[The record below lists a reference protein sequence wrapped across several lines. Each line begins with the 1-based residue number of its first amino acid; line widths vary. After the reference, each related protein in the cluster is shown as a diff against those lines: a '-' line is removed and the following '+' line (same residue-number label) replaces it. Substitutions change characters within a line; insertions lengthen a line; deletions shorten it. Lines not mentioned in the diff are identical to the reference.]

1 MKKKILILSV
11 ISCIFIFIIISVK
24 IVSGRKENKIK
35 FEYSA
40 NELENTY
47 SRFGIDLKQELKNG
61 NLKFKNGTYFIKLD
75 KNINFREKGDFKD
88 FVLLEKVMNEKIVS
102 SKDFNKSIGKQIKFF
117 IGAKSFYNAN
127 FEDFKNLSSKSQEKV
142 CYISVDGKNKEEA
155 DISKISNL
163 KNIIKLTLNNVNI
176 KNFHKVNEI
185 ENLLELNLNGSTIL
199 EKENNNKIVLKHLIT
214 SENDLGVQGVNVIKR
229 SIFSE
234 KSEILKKDETN
245 KNVKDI
251 LVNRKD
257 FTMKSLEERYR
268 MYGIN
273 LEEEIKKDSNIVKV
287 NNEYYLNMKS
297 EIFSNC
303 SGEYDEEKDIVKNF
317 KKFNKSMGNQNS
329 DFESYDLEA
338 KQSEIFEN
346 VNRIMGLVKLDEI
359 SKRTCIRRQGNSNSF
374 MYGYLKWFI
383 SLNKIEN
390 IHTDYI
396 EEINPITRNQ
406 IKDFSYDDEN
416 YDIIDIK
423 ELNKLKNL
431 EGIYIYRKNRIKNI
445 EYVQYLKNLKMLY
458 IPKNIV
464 IESKI
469 SEMDLKKILDKIKY
483 IVIYEAFDKE
493 KI

>member
-1 MKKKILILSV
+1 MKKKILILFV

-117 IGAKSFYNAN
+117 IGAKSFYNVN
-127 FEDFKNLSSKSQEKV
+127 FEDFKNLSSKLQEKV

-214 SENDLGVQGVNVIKR
+214 SENDLGVQGVNVIKG
-229 SIFSE
+229 SIFPE
-234 KSEILKKDETN
+234 KSEIL
-245 KNVKDI
+245 
-251 LVNRKD
+251 
-257 FTMKSLEERYR
+257 
-268 MYGIN
+268 
-273 LEEEIKKDSNIVKV
+273 KKDSNIVKV

-303 SGEYDEEKDIVKNF
+303 SGEYDEGKDIVKNF
-317 KKFNKSMGNQNS
+317 KKFNKSMGNQNL
-329 DFESYDLEA
+329 DFESYDLET

-431 EGIYIYRKNRIKNI
+431 EDIYIYRKNRIKNI

-458 IPKNIV
+458 IPKNVV
-464 IESKI
+464 IENKI

>member
-1 MKKKILILSV
+1 M
-11 ISCIFIFIIISVK
+11 FIFIIISVK
-24 IVSGRKENKIK
+24 IVSDKKASKIK

-47 SRFGIDLKQELKNG
+47 LRFGIDLKQELKKNG
-61 NLKFKNGTYFIKLD
+61 NLKLKNGTYFIKLD
-75 KNINFREKGDFKD
+75 KNISFKAKSDFKD

-117 IGAKSFYNAN
+117 IGAKSFYNIN
-127 FEDFKNLSSKSQEKV
+127 FEDFKNLSSKSQDRV
-142 CYISVDGKNKEEA
+142 CCISIDGKKKEEA

-176 KNFHKVNEI
+176 KNFHKINEI

-214 SENDLGVQGVNVIKR
+214 S
-229 SIFSE
+229 
-234 KSEILKKDETN
+234 

-257 FTMKSLEERYR
+257 FTMKSLEERYK

-303 SGEYDEEKDIVKNF
+303 SGEYDEGKDIVKNF

-431 EGIYIYRKNRIKNI
+431 EDIYIYRKNRIKNI

-458 IPKNIV
+458 IPQDLI

-469 SEMDLKKILDKIKY
+469 SKVDFKRILKQRQ
-483 IVIYEAFDKE
+483 EN
-493 KI
+493 

>member
-1 MKKKILILSV
+1 M
-11 ISCIFIFIIISVK
+11 
-24 IVSGRKENKIK
+24 IK
-35 FEYSA
+35 
-40 NELENTY
+40 
-47 SRFGIDLKQELKNG
+47 G
-61 NLKFKNGTYFIKLD
+61 
-75 KNINFREKGDFKD
+75 
-88 FVLLEKVMNEKIVS
+88 
-102 SKDFNKSIGKQIKFF
+102 
-117 IGAKSFYNAN
+117 
-127 FEDFKNLSSKSQEKV
+127 
-142 CYISVDGKNKEEA
+142 
-155 DISKISNL
+155 
-163 KNIIKLTLNNVNI
+163 
-176 KNFHKVNEI
+176 
-185 ENLLELNLNGSTIL
+185 
-199 EKENNNKIVLKHLIT
+199 
-214 SENDLGVQGVNVIKR
+214 
-229 SIFSE
+229 SIFPE
-234 KSEILKKDETN
+234 KSEILKKDEID

-257 FTMKSLEERYR
+257 FTMKSLEERYK

-303 SGEYDEEKDIVKNF
+303 SGEYDEGKDIVKNL

-346 VNRIMGLVKLDEI
+346 VNRIMGLAKLDEI

-383 SLNKIEN
+383 SLNKTEN
-390 IHTDYI
+390 IYTDYI

-431 EGIYIYRKNRIKNI
+431 EDIYIYKKNRIKNI
-445 EYVQYLKNLKMLY
+445 EYVQYLKNLKMLF
-458 IPKNIV
+458 IPQDLI

-469 SEMDLKKILDKIKY
+469 SKVDFKRILKQRQ
-483 IVIYEAFDKE
+483 EN
-493 KI
+493 

>member
-1 MKKKILILSV
+1 MRKKILMLS
-11 ISCIFIFIIISVK
+11 ICYIFIFTIISVK
-24 IVSGRKENKIK
+24 IVSVRKENKIK

-75 KNINFREKGDFKD
+75 KNINFKAKSDFKD

-117 IGAKSFYNAN
+117 IGAKSFYNVN
-127 FEDFKNLSSKSQEKV
+127 FEDFKNLSLKSQEKV
-142 CYISVDGKNKEEA
+142 YYIYVDGKNDEEA

-214 SENDLGVQGVNVIKR
+214 SENDLGVQGVNVIKG
-229 SIFSE
+229 SIFPE
-234 KSEILKKDETN
+234 KSEILKKDEID

-303 SGEYDEEKDIVKNF
+303 SGEYDEGKDIVKNF

-338 KQSEIFEN
+338 KQNEIFEN
-346 VNRIMGLVKLDEI
+346 VNRIMGLTKLDDI

-406 IKDFSYDDEN
+406 IKDFSYDYEN

-431 EGIYIYRKNRIKNI
+431 EDIYIYRKNRIKNI
-445 EYVQYLKNLKMLY
+445 EYVQYLKNLKMLF
-458 IPKNIV
+458 IPQDLIIK
-464 IESKI
+464 SKI
-469 SEMDLKKILDKIKY
+469 SKVDFKRILKQRQ
-483 IVIYEAFDKE
+483 EN
-493 KI
+493 

>member
-1 MKKKILILSV
+1 MKKKILILFV

-117 IGAKSFYNAN
+117 IGAKSFYNIN

-142 CYISVDGKNKEEA
+142 CYISIDGKKKEEA

-176 KNFHKVNEI
+176 KNFHKINEI

-214 SENDLGVQGVNVIKR
+214 S
-229 SIFSE
+229 
-234 KSEILKKDETN
+234 

-257 FTMKSLEERYR
+257 FTMKSLEERYK

-303 SGEYDEEKDIVKNF
+303 SGEYDEGKDIVKNF

-359 SKRTCIRRQGNSNSF
+359 SKRTCIRRQCNSNSF

-383 SLNKIEN
+383 LLNKIEN

-423 ELNKLKNL
+423 ELDKLKNL
-431 EGIYIYRKNRIKNI
+431 EDIYIYRKNRIKNI

>member
-1 MKKKILILSV
+1 MKKKILILFV
-11 ISCIFIFIIISVK
+11 ICCMFIFIIISVK
-24 IVSGRKENKIK
+24 IVSDNRKENKIK

-47 SRFGIDLKQELKNG
+47 SRFGIDLKKELKNG
-61 NLKFKNGTYFIKLD
+61 NLKLKNGTYFIKLD
-75 KNINFREKGDFKD
+75 KNINFKAKSDFKD

-117 IGAKSFYNAN
+117 IGAKSFYNVN
-127 FEDFKNLSSKSQEKV
+127 FEDFKNLSLKSQEKV
-142 CYISVDGKNKEEA
+142 YYISVDGKNDEEA

-185 ENLLELNLNGSTIL
+185 ENLLELNLNESTIL
-199 EKENNNKIVLKHLIT
+199 EKENNDKIVLKHLIT
-214 SENDLGVQGVNVIKR
+214 SENDLGIQGVNVIKR
-229 SIFSE
+229 SIFPE
-234 KSEILKKDETN
+234 KSETQKKDEID

-251 LVNRKD
+251 LVDRKD
-257 FTMKSLEERYR
+257 FAIKSLEERYR

-303 SGEYDEEKDIVKNF
+303 SGEYDERKDIVKNF

-338 KQSEIFEN
+338 KQNEIFEN
-346 VNRIMGLVKLDEI
+346 ANRIMGLVKLDEI

-431 EGIYIYRKNRIKNI
+431 EDIYIYRKNRIKNI

-483 IVIYEAFDKE
+483 IVIYETFDK
-493 KI
+493 K

>member
-1 MKKKILILSV
+1 MRKKILMLS
-11 ISCIFIFIIISVK
+11 ICCIFIFIIISVK

-47 SRFGIDLKQELKNG
+47 SRFGIDLKKELKNG
-61 NLKFKNGTYFIKLD
+61 NLKLKNGTYFIKLH
-75 KNINFREKGDFKD
+75 KNINFKAKSDFKD

-117 IGAKSFYNAN
+117 IGAKSFYNVN
-127 FEDFKNLSSKSQEKV
+127 FEDFKNLSLKSQEKV
-142 CYISVDGKNKEEA
+142 YYISVDGKNDEEA

-214 SENDLGVQGVNVIKR
+214 SENDLGVQGVNVIKG
-229 SIFSE
+229 SIFPE
-234 KSEILKKDETN
+234 KGEILKKDEID

-257 FTMKSLEERYR
+257 FTMKSLEERYK

-273 LEEEIKKDSNIVKV
+273 LEEEIKKDSNIMKV

-303 SGEYDEEKDIVKNF
+303 SGEYDEGKDIVKNF

-346 VNRIMGLVKLDEI
+346 VNRIMGLVKMDEI

-431 EGIYIYRKNRIKNI
+431 EDIYIYKKNRIKNI
-445 EYVQYLKNLKMLY
+445 EYVQYLKNLKILY
-458 IPKNIV
+458 IPQDLI

-469 SEMDLKKILDKIKY
+469 SKVNFKRILKQRQ
-483 IVIYEAFDKE
+483 EN
-493 KI
+493 

>member
-1 MKKKILILSV
+1 MRKKILMLS
-11 ISCIFIFIIISVK
+11 ICYIFIFTIISVK
-24 IVSGRKENKIK
+24 IVSVRKENKIK

-75 KNINFREKGDFKD
+75 KNINFKAKSDFKD

-117 IGAKSFYNAN
+117 IGAKSFYNVN
-127 FEDFKNLSSKSQEKV
+127 FEDFKNLSLKSQEKV
-142 CYISVDGKNKEEA
+142 YYIYVDGKNDEEA

-214 SENDLGVQGVNVIKR
+214 SENDLGVQGVNVIKG
-229 SIFSE
+229 SIFPE

-273 LEEEIKKDSNIVKV
+273 LEEEIKKDSNIMKV

-303 SGEYDEEKDIVKNF
+303 SGEYDEGKDIVKNF

-346 VNRIMGLVKLDEI
+346 VNRIMGLAKLDDI

-406 IKDFSYDDEN
+406 IKDFSYDDKN

-431 EGIYIYRKNRIKNI
+431 EDIYIYRKNRIKNI
-445 EYVQYLKNLKMLY
+445 EYVQYLKNLKMLF
-458 IPKNIV
+458 IPQDLIIK
-464 IESKI
+464 SKI
-469 SEMDLKKILDKIKY
+469 SKVDFKRILKQRQ
-483 IVIYEAFDKE
+483 EN
-493 KI
+493 

>member
-1 MKKKILILSV
+1 MKKKILILFV

-117 IGAKSFYNAN
+117 IGAKSFYNVN
-127 FEDFKNLSSKSQEKV
+127 FEDFKNLSSKLQEKV

-214 SENDLGVQGVNVIKR
+214 SENDLGVQGVNVIKG
-229 SIFSE
+229 SIFPE
-234 KSEILKKDETN
+234 KSEIL
-245 KNVKDI
+245 
-251 LVNRKD
+251 
-257 FTMKSLEERYR
+257 
-268 MYGIN
+268 
-273 LEEEIKKDSNIVKV
+273 KKDSNIVKV

-303 SGEYDEEKDIVKNF
+303 SGEYDEGKDIVKNF

-431 EGIYIYRKNRIKNI
+431 EDIYIYRKNRIKNI

-458 IPKNIV
+458 IPKNVV
-464 IESKI
+464 IENKI

>member
-1 MKKKILILSV
+1 MKKNILIL
-11 ISCIFIFIIISVK
+11 SCIFIFIIISIK
-24 IVSGRKENKIK
+24 IVSRKKENEIK

-47 SRFGIDLKQELKNG
+47 SRFGIDLKQELKSG

-75 KNINFREKGDFKD
+75 KNINFKEKADFKD
-88 FVLLEKVMNEKIVS
+88 FVLLEKVMNEKIIF
-102 SKDFNKSIGKQIKFF
+102 SKDFNKSIGNQIKFF
-117 IGAKSFYNAN
+117 IGAKSFYNVN
-127 FEDFKNLSSKSQEKV
+127 FEDFKNLSPKSHEKV
-142 CYISVDGKNKEEA
+142 YYISVDGKNNEEV

-199 EKENNNKIVLKHLIT
+199 EKEKNNKIVLKHLIT
-214 SENDLGVQGVNVIKR
+214 SENNLGVQGVNVIKGN
-229 SIFSE
+229 IFSE
-234 KSEILKKDETN
+234 KSEISKEKEID
-245 KNVKDI
+245 KNIKDI
-251 LVNRKD
+251 LMDRKD
-257 FTMKSLEERYR
+257 FAMKSLEERYR

-303 SGEYDEEKDIVKNF
+303 SGEYDKEKDIIKNF
-317 KKFNKSMGNQNS
+317 KKFNKSMRNQDS
-329 DFESYDLEA
+329 DFESYDLET

-346 VNRIMGLVKLDEI
+346 ANRIMGLVKLDEI
-359 SKRTCIRRQGNSNSF
+359 SKRTCIRRQGNSNNF

-431 EGIYIYRKNRIKNI
+431 EDIYIYRKNRIKNI

-458 IPKNIV
+458 IPQNVIV
-464 IESKI
+464 ESKV
-469 SEMDLKKILDKIKY
+469 SKRDLKRILDKIGSVVEGKT
-483 IVIYEAFDKE
+483 I
-493 KI
+493 

>member
-1 MKKKILILSV
+1 MKKNILILFV
-11 ISCIFIFIIISVK
+11 ICCIFIFTIISVK
-24 IVSGRKENKIK
+24 IISDKKASKIK

-47 SRFGIDLKQELKNG
+47 LRFGIDLKQELKSG

-75 KNINFREKGDFKD
+75 KNINFKAKSDFKD

-102 SKDFNKSIGKQIKFF
+102 
-117 IGAKSFYNAN
+117 AKSFYNIN
-127 FEDFKNLSSKSQEKV
+127 FEDFKNLSLKSQEKV
-142 CYISVDGKNKEEA
+142 YYISVDGKNDEEA

-185 ENLLELNLNGSTIL
+185 ENLLELNLNGSMIL

-214 SENDLGVQGVNVIKR
+214 SENDLEVQGVNVIKG
-229 SIFSE
+229 SIFPE
-234 KSEILKKDETN
+234 KSEILKKDEID

-303 SGEYDEEKDIVKNF
+303 SGEYDEGKDIVKNF

-346 VNRIMGLVKLDEI
+346 ANRIMGLAKLDDI
-359 SKRTCIRRQGNSNSF
+359 SKRTCIRRQGDSNSF

-431 EGIYIYRKNRIKNI
+431 EDIYIYKKNRIKNI

-458 IPKNIV
+458 IPQDLI

-469 SEMDLKKILDKIKY
+469 SKVDFKRILKQRQ
-483 IVIYEAFDKE
+483 EN
-493 KI
+493 

>member
-1 MKKKILILSV
+1 M
-11 ISCIFIFIIISVK
+11 
-24 IVSGRKENKIK
+24 
-35 FEYSA
+35 
-40 NELENTY
+40 
-47 SRFGIDLKQELKNG
+47 
-61 NLKFKNGTYFIKLD
+61 
-75 KNINFREKGDFKD
+75 
-88 FVLLEKVMNEKIVS
+88 
-102 SKDFNKSIGKQIKFF
+102 
-117 IGAKSFYNAN
+117 
-127 FEDFKNLSSKSQEKV
+127 
-142 CYISVDGKNKEEA
+142 

-229 SIFSE
+229 SIFPE

-303 SGEYDEEKDIVKNF
+303 SGEYDEGKDIVKNF

-329 DFESYDLEA
+329 DFKSYDLEA

-390 IHTDYI
+390 IYTDYI

-431 EGIYIYRKNRIKNI
+431 EDIYIYKKNRIKNI
-445 EYVQYLKNLKMLY
+445 EYVQYLKNLKILY
-458 IPKNIV
+458 IPQDLI

-469 SEMDLKKILDKIKY
+469 SKVDFKRILKQRQ
-483 IVIYEAFDKE
+483 EN
-493 KI
+493 

>member
-1 MKKKILILSV
+1 M
-11 ISCIFIFIIISVK
+11 
-24 IVSGRKENKIK
+24 
-35 FEYSA
+35 
-40 NELENTY
+40 
-47 SRFGIDLKQELKNG
+47 
-61 NLKFKNGTYFIKLD
+61 
-75 KNINFREKGDFKD
+75 
-88 FVLLEKVMNEKIVS
+88 
-102 SKDFNKSIGKQIKFF
+102 
-117 IGAKSFYNAN
+117 
-127 FEDFKNLSSKSQEKV
+127 
-142 CYISVDGKNKEEA
+142 DGKNDEEA

-214 SENDLGVQGVNVIKR
+214 SENDLGVQGVNVIKG
-229 SIFSE
+229 SIFPE
-234 KSEILKKDETN
+234 KGEILKKDEID

-257 FTMKSLEERYR
+257 FTMKSLEERYK

-303 SGEYDEEKDIVKNF
+303 SGEYDEGKDIVKNF

-346 VNRIMGLVKLDEI
+346 VNRIMGLAKLDDI
-359 SKRTCIRRQGNSNSF
+359 SKRTCIRRQGDSNSF

-431 EGIYIYRKNRIKNI
+431 EDIYIYKKNRIKNI
-445 EYVQYLKNLKMLY
+445 EYVQYLKNLKMLF
-458 IPKNIV
+458 IPQDLI

-469 SEMDLKKILDKIKY
+469 SKVDFKRILKQRQ
-483 IVIYEAFDKE
+483 EN
-493 KI
+493 

>member
-1 MKKKILILSV
+1 MKKNILMLS
-11 ISCIFIFIIISVK
+11 ICCIFIFTIISVK
-24 IVSGRKENKIK
+24 IVSDKKASKIK

-75 KNINFREKGDFKD
+75 KNINFKAKSDFKD

-117 IGAKSFYNAN
+117 IGAKSFYNIN
-127 FEDFKNLSSKSQEKV
+127 FEDFKNLSLKSQEKV
-142 CYISVDGKNKEEA
+142 YYISVDGKNDEEA
-155 DISKISNL
+155 DISKILNL

-214 SENDLGVQGVNVIKR
+214 SENDLGVQGVNVIKG
-229 SIFSE
+229 SIFPE
-234 KSEILKKDETN
+234 KSEILKKDEID

-257 FTMKSLEERYR
+257 FTMKSLEERYK

-297 EIFSNC
+297 E
-303 SGEYDEEKDIVKNF
+303 
-317 KKFNKSMGNQNS
+317 
-329 DFESYDLEA
+329 A

-346 VNRIMGLVKLDEI
+346 VNRIMGLAKLDDI
-359 SKRTCIRRQGNSNSF
+359 SKRTCIRRQGDSNSF

-390 IHTDYI
+390 IYTDYI

-431 EGIYIYRKNRIKNI
+431 EDIYIYRKNRIKNI
-445 EYVQYLKNLKMLY
+445 EYVQYLKNLKMLF
-458 IPKNIV
+458 IPQDLI

-469 SEMDLKKILDKIKY
+469 SKVDFKRILKQRQ
-483 IVIYEAFDKE
+483 EN
-493 KI
+493 

>member
-1 MKKKILILSV
+1 MKKKILILFV
-11 ISCIFIFIIISVK
+11 ICCMFIFIIISVK
-24 IVSGRKENKIK
+24 IVSDKKASKIK

-47 SRFGIDLKQELKNG
+47 SRFGIDLKKELKNG
-61 NLKFKNGTYFIKLD
+61 NLKLKNGTYFIKLD
-75 KNINFREKGDFKD
+75 KNINFKAKSDFKD

-117 IGAKSFYNAN
+117 IGAKSFYNIN
-127 FEDFKNLSSKSQEKV
+127 FEDFKNLSLKSQEKV
-142 CYISVDGKNKEEA
+142 YYISVDGKNDEEA

-214 SENDLGVQGVNVIKR
+214 SENDLGVQGVNVIKG
-229 SIFSE
+229 SIFPE
-234 KSEILKKDETN
+234 KGEILKKDEID

-257 FTMKSLEERYR
+257 FTMKSLEERYK

-303 SGEYDEEKDIVKNF
+303 SGEYDEGKDIVKNF

-346 VNRIMGLVKLDEI
+346 ANRIMGLVKLDEI

-431 EGIYIYRKNRIKNI
+431 EDIYIYRKNRIKNI
-445 EYVQYLKNLKMLY
+445 EYVQYLKNLKMLF
-458 IPKNIV
+458 IPQDLI

-469 SEMDLKKILDKIKY
+469 SKVNFKRILKQRQ
-483 IVIYEAFDKE
+483 EN
-493 KI
+493 

>member
-117 IGAKSFYNAN
+117 IGAKSFYNVN

-214 SENDLGVQGVNVIKR
+214 S
-229 SIFSE
+229 
-234 KSEILKKDETN
+234 

-257 FTMKSLEERYR
+257 FTMKSLEERYK

-303 SGEYDEEKDIVKNF
+303 SREYDEGKDIVKNF

-346 VNRIMGLVKLDEI
+346 ANRIMGLVKLDEI

-423 ELNKLKNL
+423 ELDKLKNL
-431 EGIYIYRKNRIKNI
+431 EDIYIYRKNRIKNI

-469 SEMDLKKILDKIKY
+469 SEMDLKEILDKIKY

-493 KI
+493 KIKKIL